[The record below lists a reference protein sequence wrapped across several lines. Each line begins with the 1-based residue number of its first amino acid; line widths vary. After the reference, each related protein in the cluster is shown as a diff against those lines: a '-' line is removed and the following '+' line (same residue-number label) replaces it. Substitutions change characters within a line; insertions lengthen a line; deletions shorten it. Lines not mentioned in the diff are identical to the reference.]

1 MKKKKTITRFYRSD
15 RCLYLLCDDK
25 GRYWGGFYVS
35 YWGGTL
41 NSEASGYGKFQ
52 FGRYKDYPG
61 GESLSK

>member
-1 MKKKKTITRFYRSD
+1 LSVCQTGK
-15 RCLYLLCDDK
+15 
-25 GRYWGGFYVS
+25 YWGGFYVS

-61 GESLSK
+61 GEFLLTRDTE

>member
-1 MKKKKTITRFYRSD
+1 
-15 RCLYLLCDDK
+15 
-25 GRYWGGFYVS
+25 VS

-61 GESLSK
+61 GELLQYLLGTQSRHIAKNQF